1 MKISSELDDA
11 EQYKVYD
18 CNGSMIPYVVSF
30 DTETCELEVAIPV
43 GFEEGT
49 EDQPERRT
57 KFLQELDRQGKPRE
71 VILLFRVPGA
81 YATYKNAIV
90 SSSN

>member
-43 GFEEGT
+43 GFDDEEDTG
-49 EDQPERRT
+49 ERRI
-57 KFLQELDRQGKPRE
+57 KFLQELDRQGRARE
-71 VILLFRVPGA
+71 VVLLFRVPGA
-81 YATYKNAIV
+81 YATYKNAVV